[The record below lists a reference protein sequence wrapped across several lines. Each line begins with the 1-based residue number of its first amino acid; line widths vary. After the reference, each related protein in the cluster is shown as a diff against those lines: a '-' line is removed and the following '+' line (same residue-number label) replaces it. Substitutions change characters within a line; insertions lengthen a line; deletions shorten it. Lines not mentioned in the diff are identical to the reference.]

1 MRKFI
6 AARQSLLTAVLLVVG
21 LGVWLLSGATSDSEL
36 DHNRVETTDSRDSAV
51 NVRVRTLSAESVVQE
66 VVLHG
71 RTEPAR
77 TVWLRA
83 EIEGRVVEIGAERGA
98 RVEARDLIVR
108 IDVRDRPALLTQAKA
123 EVKQR
128 ELRYEGSQELSRQN
142 FQSET
147 EVAEALAQLEAA
159 RADLIRMQI
168 ELSNASVRASFAG
181 VLDQRPVE
189 VGDYV
194 SPGDA
199 IARVLEQ
206 DPMLVTGHVAQGD
219 VHQIKIG
226 SLGTAELVTGQSLQG
241 KVTYVASESDQE
253 TRTFRVEL
261 EIPNPDRELVSGVT
275 GEIRIP
281 TQTFTAHFV
290 PPSLLSLNDTDEL
303 GVKVVNQ
310 DRVVEFHRAHIVRAT
325 TSGLWITGL
334 PDPVRIITVGQGF
347 VRAGDQVRS
356 VDESEIEGGLMSST
370 RREDESFAGIAPN
383 AARLGS

>member
-6 AARQSLLTAVLLVVG
+6 AARQSMLTAVFLVVG
-21 LGVWLLSGATSDSEL
+21 LGAWLLSGASSDSEL
-36 DHNRVETTDSRDSAV
+36 DDNRVATTESRDSAV

-128 ELRYEGSQELSRQN
+128 ELRYEASQQLSQQN

-168 ELSNASVRASFAG
+168 ELSNA
-181 VLDQRPVE
+181 
-189 VGDYV
+189 
-194 SPGDA
+194 
-199 IARVLEQ
+199 
-206 DPMLVTGHVAQGD
+206 
-219 VHQIKIG
+219 
-226 SLGTAELVTGQSLQG
+226 
-241 KVTYVASESDQE
+241 
-253 TRTFRVEL
+253 
-261 EIPNPDRELVSGVT
+261 
-275 GEIRIP
+275 
-281 TQTFTAHFV
+281 
-290 PPSLLSLNDTDEL
+290 
-303 GVKVVNQ
+303 
-310 DRVVEFHRAHIVRAT
+310 
-325 TSGLWITGL
+325 
-334 PDPVRIITVGQGF
+334 
-347 VRAGDQVRS
+347 
-356 VDESEIEGGLMSST
+356 
-370 RREDESFAGIAPN
+370 
-383 AARLGS
+383 

>member
-6 AARQSLLTAVLLVVG
+6 AARQSLLTAVLLGAG
-21 LGVWLLSGATSDSEL
+21 LSAWLLSGASSDSNPDNHPE
-36 DHNRVETTDSRDSAV
+36 EIADSRASAV
-51 NVRVRTLSAESVVQE
+51 NVRVRTLSAESVVHE

-77 TVWLRA
+77 AVWLRA
-83 EIEGRVVEIGAERGA
+83 EIEGRVVEIGAERRA

-108 IDVRDRPALLTQAKA
+108 IDVRDRPALLIQAKA
-123 EVKQR
+123 EVRQR
-128 ELRYEGSQELSRQN
+128 ELQYEASQKLSRQN

-147 EVAEALAQLEAA
+147 DVAQALAHLEAA
-159 RADLIRMQI
+159 RAELVRMQI
-168 ELSNASVRASFAG
+168 ELSNAAVRASFAG
-181 VLDQRPVE
+181 VLDERPVE

-206 DPMLVTGHVAQGD
+206 DPMLVTGHVAQGE

-226 SLGTAELVTGQSLQG
+226 TVGTAELVTGQSMQG
-241 KVTYVASESDQE
+241 KVTYVASESDEE

-303 GVKVVNQ
+303 GIKIVNQ
-310 DRVVEFHRAHIVRAT
+310 DSVVEFRRAHIVRAT

-334 PDPVRIITVGQGF
+334 PETVRIITVGQGF
-347 VRAGDQVRS
+347 VRAGDQVRI
-356 VDESEIEGGLMSST
+356 VDESEIDAGLMSSPST
-370 RREDESFAGIAPN
+370 EDRPVVGIAPI
-383 AARLGS
+383 AAQLGS